1 MTLSCMIDRMI
12 KLKYTFYLF
21 TFAVQ
26 ALQALIDMT
35 EESTNN
41 LAQDLRAM
49 QKALKEE
56 KKKVLLLRVTTSRL
70 NNPVSFHFS

>member
-1 MTLSCMIDRMI
+1 MIE
-12 KLKYTFYLF
+12 LKYTFYLF

-41 LAQDLRAM
+41 LAQELRSM

-56 KKKVLLLRVTTSRL
+56 KKKVLLLRATTSRL
-70 NNPVSFHFS
+70 KNAVLFHFS